1 MRCPDDGETAAS
13 RGEIGT
19 SLPHLDSTR
28 LLLGLTSSEDDSQDQ
43 PRPQLRRRACA
54 VDRHFGLED
63 KFTPDEL
70 ALLLKTRAFVD
81 DEVLPTIGGFWEPAG
96 FPRDLAKRMGELGLV
111 GDGIEGHGCPPM
123 SPMAPELVNMELNRR
138 DGSLGTFPGVQSGLA
153 MQSIDMLGSTEQKQ
167 RWLPGLA
174 SVDLLGASSP
184 SRCTARTRRERHA
197 MTSRVGSFP
206 DGGQSRPRTAPPSTP
221 RAVPLMKPACCEHR
235 KAMT

>member
-1 MRCPDDGETAAS
+1 MIRKTSPDPSYVVGRA
-13 RGEIGT
+13 
-19 SLPHLDSTR
+19 LST
-28 LLLGLTSSEDDSQDQ
+28 D
-43 PRPQLRRRACA
+43 
-54 VDRHFGLED
+54 HFGLED

-70 ALLLKTRAFVD
+70 ALLLKSRAFVD
-81 DEVLPTIGGFWEPAG
+81 DEVLPAIGGFWERAE
-96 FPRDLAKRMGELGLV
+96 FLRDLAKRMGELGLV
-111 GDGIEGHGCPPM
+111 GGGIEGHGCPPM

-174 SVDLLGASSP
+174 SVDLFGASSP
-184 SRCTARTRRERHA
+184 SRCTARTRSVWRPRHA
-197 MTSRVGSFP
+197 VTARVGSFP